1 MPREESSDTMS
12 SIMLVGDSITA
23 AFPVRELLPELNIVN
38 KGVYGDNTELVLSRL
53 DKDVVSAAPETIF
66 LLIGTND
73 MACGFTNGTTIG
85 NIDQILRRCTAGIPD
100 VTIYLQS
107 ILPTRG
113 IDNRP
118 MERIRFLNSQLQ
130 RLARIRTVRYLDIGS
145 LFVNSHGEIQEWY
158 SDDGLH
164 LTSTGY
170 SVWADTLLKVIKK
183 P

>member
-1 MPREESSDTMS
+1 MLREEGTDPMS
-12 SIMLVGDSITA
+12 SIMVVGDSITA
-23 AFPVRELLPELNIVN
+23 AFPVRELMPDLNIVN
-38 KGVYGDNTELVLSRL
+38 EGVYGDNTELVLNRL
-53 DKDVVSAAPETIF
+53 DKDVVRAAPETIF

-73 MACGFTNGTTIG
+73 MACGFSSGTTVG
-85 NIDQILRRCTAGIPD
+85 NIDRILQRCTAGIPD

-118 MERIRFLNSQLQ
+118 PERIRFLNSQLQ
-130 RLARIRTVRYLDIGS
+130 WLARIRNVRYLDIGS

-164 LTSTGY
+164 LTSAGY
-170 SVWADTLLKVIKK
+170 SVWAELLIKTVTH

>member
-1 MPREESSDTMS
+1 
-12 SIMLVGDSITA
+12 MLVGDSITA

-38 KGVYGDNTELVLSRL
+38 KGVYGDNTELVLNRL
-53 DKDVVSAAPETIF
+53 DKDVVNAAPDTVF

-85 NIDQILRRCTAGIPD
+85 NIDRILQRCTAGIPTMT
-100 VTIYLQS
+100 VYLQS

-113 IDNRP
+113 LVNRP

-130 RLARIRTVRYLDIGS
+130 RLARIRNARYLDIGS

-170 SVWADTLLKVIKK
+170 SLWAETLIKVMKQL
-183 P
+183 

>member
-1 MPREESSDTMS
+1 MS

-38 KGVYGDNTELVLSRL
+38 KGVYGDNTELVLNRL
-53 DKDVVSAAPETIF
+53 DKDVVSVAPETIF

-85 NIDQILRRCTAGIPD
+85 NIDQILRRCTAGLPD

-113 IDNRP
+113 VENRP
-118 MERIRFLNSQLQ
+118 VERIRFLNNHLQ
-130 RLARIRTVRYLDIGS
+130 RLARIRNVRYLDIGS
-145 LFVNSHGEIQEWY
+145 LFVNSRGEIQQWY

-164 LTSTGY
+164 LTSAGY
-170 SVWADTLLKVIKK
+170 SVWADTLIKIVHQ